1 MKRIY
6 KIPVGNL
13 SIEDAEKS
21 IAELML
27 KYNNDFDFDFDK
39 WIKEQKVQDRKKKLE
54 RIYGRL

>member
-13 SIEDAEKS
+13 SRGDAEKS
-21 IAELML
+21 IAELISDY
-27 KYNNDFDFDFDK
+27 KEDFDFDK

-54 RIYGRL
+54 RIYGKV